1 MSKWEISTFEAFVNK
16 GELSIQTGP
25 FGTQLK
31 ASDYAESGSPVI
43 NVRNIGFG
51 IIIDDNIEYIAD
63 ETRDRLSSHIL
74 RKDDIVFGRKG
85 AVERHAFVDQKHD
98 GWLQGSDCIRVRIES
113 PTLRPRYA
121 SYCLLTPAHKTWMA
135 NNCSHGA
142 TMASLN
148 QDIVKRIEIPVPET
162 QVQDQVISMLSAY
175 DDLIENNNR
184 RIAILEEMAQKLY
197 CEWFVHF
204 RFPGHEN
211 VKMVESERGLIPE
224 GWSLQ
229 PISTVG
235 QVVGGGTPS
244 TKNAMYFTT
253 QGIPWLCPRDFSK
266 EEVKYIS
273 KGKID
278 ITEAGYKASG
288 AKMMPT
294 GTVVFSSRAPIG
306 YTAIAMNPLC
316 TNQGFKSIIPNEG
329 VSSEFIYYYLKNN
342 LSLID
347 GYASGATFKEISSS
361 QMKLVPVLVPNS
373 SIMMRFDIIASS
385 IGKQMYNLQLKNA
398 NLRKT
403 RDLLLPRLISG
414 DIDVSD
420 LNIPIKEG

>member
-211 VKMVESERGLIPE
+211 VKMVESEVGLIPE
-224 GWSLQ
+224 GWEIKKAYEVL
-229 PISTVG
+229 
-235 QVVGGGTPS
+235 
-244 TKNAMYFTT
+244 TT
-253 QGIPWLCPRDFSK
+253 QYGYTETAQNAAVGPQYLRGTDINKKSYIDWSSVPYCPINSEK
-266 EEVKYIS
+266 KKKYSLEIGDVVIIRMADP
-273 KGKID
+273 GKIGIVEED
-278 ITEAGYKASG
+278 VDAVFASYLIKLKPIKNYLTPYYLFYMTSDKA
-288 AKMMPT
+288 
-294 GTVVFSSRAPIG
+294 F
-306 YTAIAMNPLC
+306 
-316 TNQGFKSIIPNEG
+316 QGFVLGASTGATRKSISAETI
-329 VSSEFIYYYLKNN
+329 
-342 LSLID
+342 
-347 GYASGATFKEISSS
+347 KEA
-361 QMKLVPVLVPNS
+361 PVLKPSYSVL
-373 SIMMRFDIIASS
+373 MEFEERVGVFRK
-385 IGKQMYNLQLKNA
+385 GLVNLLQKNA

>member
-1 MSKWEISTFEAFVNK
+1 MSEWISTKLGNILTLKRGYDLPNK
-16 GELSIQTGP
+16 CRKRGSIPVVSSSGVSDFHAEYKVKAPGVVTGRYGTIGEV
-25 FGTQLK
+25 F
-31 ASDYAESGSPVI
+31 
-43 NVRNIGFG
+43 
-51 IIIDDNIEYIAD
+51 YIAED
-63 ETRDRLSSHIL
+63 FWPLNTTLYVEDFKGNDPLFISYFLQCVDFQAYAAKSAVPGVNRNDLHLADVRIPDVFTQKQLAYILSS
-74 RKDDIVFGRKG
+74 
-85 AVERHAFVDQKHD
+85 
-98 GWLQGSDCIRVRIES
+98 
-113 PTLRPRYA
+113 
-121 SYCLLTPAHKTWMA
+121 
-135 NNCSHGA
+135 
-142 TMASLN
+142 
-148 QDIVKRIEIPVPET
+148 
-162 QVQDQVISMLSAY
+162 Y
-175 DDLIENNNR
+175 DNLITNNNR

-197 CEWFVHF
+197 REWFVHF

-273 KGKID
+273 KGNID

-288 AKMMPT
+288 AKIMPT